1 MKTKSKSL
9 QDHDNVSARLMFEY
23 IEKALKA
30 AKAGKSKDA
39 CTLVR
44 LAAQFEKDVPVEYRL

>member
-1 MKTKSKSL
+1 MNKKSL
-9 QDHDNVSARLMFEY
+9 RDHDNVSVRLMAEY
-23 IEKALKA
+23 IEKAQKA
-30 AKAGKSKDA
+30 VKAGKSQDA